1 MQVNLV
7 ILIPILASVFF
18 GLLAYLLKYWF
29 EKLNKSQEIII
40 SDMKILMEHK
50 YSTTAQIEGMKESWQ
65 DMQKKLWEEMK
76 ELSESMQE
84 SYEKIVIK
92 VDQNTMD
99 IQNVKSEN
107 RFMALMLKDLDEK
120 SKKNAN

>member
-7 ILIPILASVFF
+7 ILAPILASVFF

-50 YSTTAQIEGMKESWQ
+50 YSTTAQIDGMKESWQ
-65 DMQKKLWEEMK
+65 DMQKKLWGEMK

-84 SYEKIVIK
+84 SYEKIAIK
-92 VDQNTMD
+92 VEKNSLD
-99 IQNVKSEN
+99 IQNVQSEN
-107 RFMALMLKDLDEK
+107 RFMALMLKDLNEK
-120 SKKNAN
+120 TKKNAD

>member
-1 MQVNLV
+1 
-7 ILIPILASVFF
+7 
-18 GLLAYLLKYWF
+18 LLKYWF

>member
-18 GLLAYLLKYWF
+18 VLLAYLLKYWF